1 MKELDLLR
9 SETARNTA
17 MIAELTRVLRST
29 IQQWFTLENLMER
42 WALGRDTTIAL
53 LREHGGYTPQRG
65 VPIRVHIDTVL
76 KIDEALNN
84 PQGPPVSQGRQST
97 SGTRRVEGS
106 LPNPSGG

>member
-42 WALGRDTTIAL
+42 WALGRDTTIAV

-65 VPIRVHIDTVL
+65 VPIRVPLESVL

-84 PQGPPVSQGRQST
+84 QQGPKVSQGRQT
-97 SGTRRVEGS
+97 TGTRRVEGS
-106 LPNPSGG
+106 LPHPPGN